1 MSAGSTSL
9 VPMLPGEQTLLTAYL
24 APQQAPLE
32 TQPGCSEVPTSTG
45 TATNSDLQQDSVHSA
60 LRQQQAQA
68 RVQEA
73 EQAQQS
79 SGHPHLR
86 LLQQESVHSAL
97 LRQQQAPMQTQAE
110 QAQQAQ
116 QVPEQRLLR
125 PRPQQAWELMNYDS
139 EDSDLDYAPPK
150 PAGPRRVKRT
160 RAKNRCDGLCSMISG
175 QGCCLMRGASNA
187 ACLPPACPKGM
198 CHESKGVLKAH
209 VHDRHAGR
217 HRRASAS
224 GAPLGLQACAVAPCL
239 YLQWVGC
246 QGYCICCPRRQKEKQ
261 AAVCDELEDLRD
273 QIKALQAMNV
283 QQLVRFHQHQE
294 QVSCAVHALSAV
306 SKRVR
311 VISFSLGAQS
321 LPVSAGQPCISWSQ
335 HAVIRHACS
344 QPHSYRTACTP
355 RP

>member
-9 VPMLPGEQTLLTAYL
+9 VPTLPGERTLLTAYL

-68 RVQEA
+68 RVQQA

-86 LLQQESVHSAL
+86 LLQQESEHSAL
-97 LRQQQAPMQTQAE
+97 LRQQQAQMQTQAE
-110 QAQQAQ
+110 PAQQAQ
-116 QVPEQRLLR
+116 QAPTQRLLR
-125 PRPQQAWELMNYDS
+125 PRPQQAWDLVNYDS

-150 PAGPRRVKRT
+150 PSGTRRVRRT
-160 RAKNRCDGLCSMISG
+160 RAKNRCDRLCSMNPR

-187 ACLPPACPKGM
+187 ARSPPACPKGM

-224 GAPLGLQACAVAPCL
+224 GAPLGLQACAVAACL
-239 YLQWVGC
+239 YLQWVRC
-246 QGYCICCPRRQKEKQ
+246 QGCCAFAAPAGRRKSRRR
-261 AAVCDELEDLRD
+261 C
-273 QIKALQAMNV
+273 AM
-283 QQLVRFHQHQE
+283 
-294 QVSCAVHALSAV
+294 
-306 SKRVR
+306 
-311 VISFSLGAQS
+311 
-321 LPVSAGQPCISWSQ
+321 SW
-335 HAVIRHACS
+335 
-344 QPHSYRTACTP
+344 RTYATRSRRC
-355 RP
+355 RA